1 MIFVLPILI
10 GESRDS
16 ILFTIHHGYHN
27 TKLLFMVSAK
37 MIWLF
42 AFVVA
47 INVMV
52 FLHVFSCRIVL
63 SYFNDCNLCFCFI
76 RAVLFTS
83 RLVDNRRLQ
92 Y

>member
-27 TKLLFMVSAK
+27 TKLLFMVTAQ

-42 AFVVA
+42 AIVVA
-47 INVMV
+47 ISVMV
-52 FLHVFSCRIVL
+52 FLHVFSCRMVQ
-63 SYFNDCNLCFCFI
+63 SDFDDCNLFFYFI
-76 RAVLFTS
+76 RAVLFAS
-83 RLVDNRRLQ
+83 RIVDNRRPQ